1 MPGVEGAELFPSEAE
16 RVEHVGIADLLEALG
31 VRGGATAGDV
41 GEGLP
46 EGRPRNRDRFAC
58 RAMMAFRKC
67 VSGFPERIVAKREV
81 SGARPEM
88 RSRNRVGG
96 QDARDLLLV
105 FIIAGGGKKDGSAR
119 GGNGWIGVC
128 FVGARNILKSG
139 YWRRSGGDLVDNC

>member
-96 QDARDLLLV
+96 GCPRPSPRLYYRWGWQEGRVREGRKWVDWGLFCR
-105 FIIAGGGKKDGSAR
+105 GKKYFEK
-119 GGNGWIGVC
+119 WLLEKV
-128 FVGARNILKSG
+128 
-139 YWRRSGGDLVDNC
+139 WR